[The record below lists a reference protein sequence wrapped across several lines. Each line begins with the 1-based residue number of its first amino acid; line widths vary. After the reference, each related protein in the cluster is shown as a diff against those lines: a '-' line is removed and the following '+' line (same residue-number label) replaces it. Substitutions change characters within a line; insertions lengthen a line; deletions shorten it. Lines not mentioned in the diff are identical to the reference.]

1 MSVDDITERVV
12 IEQTL
17 LKVHETFVYKVRS
30 KILRSKQSISHYK
43 FAHVLSNF
51 LLKGS
56 AHGNQWGI
64 PVSSSIKI

>member
-30 KILRSKQSISHYK
+30 KILRSKQSISHYRNLLM
-43 FAHVLSNF
+43 FF
-51 LLKGS
+51 LTFYLKVPPMATSG
-56 AHGNQWGI
+56 GFR
-64 PVSSSIKI
+64 